1 MQQSSTRFEPY
12 TVRRNVVLPQQEG
25 PIQMTR
31 GAGEDI
37 SITLLY
43 RILLVNSQNLQQ
55 RTARAMHG
63 RGNVDSGDKTGREA
77 GGKTLHHHR
86 ERMWTK
92 VAGALGASAVGMGAI
107 GAHALPPDLAA
118 SYVHG
123 FHGFIDCNHG
133 HTN

>member
-1 MQQSSTRFEPY
+1 MGSREEKMS
-12 TVRRNVVLPQQEG
+12 QQER
-25 PIQMTR
+25 PFFQSRQTR
-31 GAGEDI
+31 
-37 SITLLY
+37 S
-43 RILLVNSQNLQQ
+43 SP
-55 RTARAMHG
+55 
-63 RGNVDSGDKTGREA
+63 
-77 GGKTLHHHR
+77 